1 MRVLIDSYASDDVER
16 FQYWHHA
23 IPRVA
28 HGLSDRGHDV
38 FVCID
43 GSVSSET
50 AEAISAVPR
59 ATVVNFPRRSD
70 AFSTWA
76 TEANLLTRLSRFYN
90 VDAVVTS
97 GHSYVLGM
105 PTLVVVANEIHGVI
119 DSEVLEANLLL
130 RLAVTMAS
138 AIVVPDVRAK
148 TSVQSLLP
156 ALSPD
161 FVSLAGAATYGTV
174 IPTLLGTMDTR
185 LDWFH
190 TPEMSA
196 IIEDYQRRAR
206 RLQT

>member
-1 MRVLIDSYASDDVER
+1 MRVLIDAYASDDVER

-23 IPRVA
+23 IPGIA

-50 AEAISAVPR
+50 AAAISTVPR

-76 TEANLLTRLSRFYN
+76 TEADLLTRLSHFYD

-97 GHSYVLGM
+97 AHSYVLGM

-119 DSEVLEANLLL
+119 DSEVLEANLLV
-130 RLAVTMAS
+130 RLAVSMAS

-148 TSVQSLLP
+148 TTVQSLLP
-156 ALSPD
+156 ALSPN
-161 FVSLAGAATYGTV
+161 FVSLAEAATYDTV
-174 IPTLLGTMDTR
+174 IPTLLETMDTR

-190 TPEMSA
+190 RPEMWA

-206 RLQT
+206 LLQT